1 MSSMDGG
8 GSVDLNQRDENISF
22 FPHNH
27 LDPTL
32 TESQKDFL
40 KYEQAKQKTM
50 EDVKQIRMEQLQSEN
65 E

>member
-1 MSSMDGG
+1 MINNLNSNMSSEGDAGG
-8 GSVDLNQRDENISF
+8 NASDFNQRDENVSF

-40 KYEQAKQKTM
+40 KYE
-50 EDVKQIRMEQLQSEN
+50 
-65 E
+65 